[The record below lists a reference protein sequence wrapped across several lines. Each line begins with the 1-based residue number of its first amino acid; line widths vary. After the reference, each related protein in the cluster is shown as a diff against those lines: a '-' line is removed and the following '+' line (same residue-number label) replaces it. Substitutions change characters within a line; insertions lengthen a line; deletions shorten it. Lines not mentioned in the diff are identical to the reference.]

1 MKGHVTLEVQD
12 LDIVVRVRGRAV
24 EMWMA
29 EGDGWQ
35 ARPVPVGP
43 AGLIA
48 ASAVRDITNAVS
60 KTEAERVAAKG

>member
-29 EGDGWQ
+29 GGDGWQ
-35 ARPVPVGP
+35 ARLVPVGP

-48 ASAVRDITNAVS
+48 APAVRDITNAVS
-60 KTEAERVAAKG
+60 KAEAERVAAKG